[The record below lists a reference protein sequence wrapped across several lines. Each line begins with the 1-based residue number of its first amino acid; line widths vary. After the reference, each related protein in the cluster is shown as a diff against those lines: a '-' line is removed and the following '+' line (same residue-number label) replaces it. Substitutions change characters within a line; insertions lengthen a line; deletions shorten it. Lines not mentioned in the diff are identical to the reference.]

1 MRNLLK
7 IFKKSSKKDPKS
19 SKFREA
25 IKKKYDTFQNLL
37 TKNNNVLEL
46 MADMEEKL
54 SGEYLFDRH
63 YLETNTKLIADGVLS
78 IIEDLNTLAHG
89 RYKELYKTY
98 DDIYKEIKESLNRR
112 SVVPVS
118 DLTIPLLNLTGKMS
132 NIAGGK
138 IAHLGEIKN
147 RLNLPTP
154 DGFAITTYSFKRFME
169 HNRLIEKIN
178 KKLLSLDINNIEELN
193 EVSRVIQDMTIKAEM
208 PQDLENAIKKAVEG
222 LETSILSLRGKAEAI
237 SSDEIPRGVYPE
249 RNDEIA
255 TPSARNDR
263 ERRAQNDKLEK
274 VMFSVRSSAIHED
287 GEFSFAGQYSTFLNV
302 PADLITQKY
311 KEVVASLF
319 TPRAIFYYKT
329 KGFSEEE
336 MVMAVG
342 ILRMVD
348 ALAGGVMYTRD
359 PNDPGKDILIINA
372 VWGLGMS
379 VVDGSVTP
387 DSYVVSR
394 EPRAII
400 ERRVAEQNTMVIC
413 SSEGNIK
420 QTDIPGSMKNKSC
433 LPIELINILS
443 DHAVALEDHY
453 GRPQDIEWAVDRD
466 NQIYILQTRP
476 LRTFQVPSSKF
487 QVPRKIDGYNILL
500 DKGVIACKGIGFGK
514 AFVLKDD
521 EELKDFPD
529 GAVLVAKHTST
540 KFVTVMN
547 KASAIITDVGGVTGH
562 MASLAREYQI
572 PAILDA
578 EAATSII
585 KDGQEITVDAINC
598 NIYEGK
604 VRELLEYSSKKREP
618 FKNTRL
624 FMTLEKALK
633 WVVPLNLID
642 PDAENFKPELC
653 KTFHDITRFAHEM
666 AMAMIFRTSKGHDIT
681 SFEDLMS
688 AVAFAESGEEAW
700 PQPIALRA
708 GIPIDANM
716 IDIDGNGIKD
726 NVKKAAPEDI
736 YSIPFSAFL
745 KGMVQMKWPEP
756 RPADAKG
763 FFGMVAQSASIP
775 EGQLYAMGE
784 KSFAILSGNYM
795 NFSIRLG
802 YHFSMVEAYAGENM
816 NDNYIKFF
824 FKGGGAVRDRKLRR
838 VRLIKEILK
847 KMDFKVNVTED
858 VVNAI
863 ITKYKQPTIEE
874 KLETMGKLTAYT
886 KQLDMVM
893 YNDDVTDMFI
903 EDFIRDHIKT
913 VNSCQ

>member
-208 PQDLENAIKKAVEG
+208 PQDLESAIKKAVEKLKVESSPPLNPP
-222 LETSILSLRGKAEAI
+222 LELSNSPQPPLRLRGGWGEL
-237 SSDEIPRGVYPE
+237 RV
-249 RNDEIA
+249 
-255 TPSARNDR
+255 
-263 ERRAQNDKLEK
+263 
-274 VMFSVRSSAIHED
+274 SVRSSAIHED
-287 GEFSFAGQYSTFLNV
+287 GDFSFAGQYSTFLNV

-319 TPRAIFYYKT
+319 TPRAIFYYRT
-329 KGFSEEE
+329 KGFSEDE

-379 VVDGSVTP
+379 VVDGSITP

-394 EPRAII
+394 EPRAIM

-413 SSEGNIK
+413 SSEGDIK
-420 QTDIPGSMKNKSC
+420 QADIPGSMKNKSC

-598 NIYEGK
+598 NVYEGQ

-745 KGMVQMKWPEP
+745 KGMKRMKWPEP
-756 RPADAKG
+756 RPADVKG

-858 VVNAI
+858 VINAI

-874 KLETMGKLTAYT
+874 KLEIMGKLTAYT

-893 YNDDVTDMFI
+893 YNDAVTDMFI

>member
-7 IFKKSSKKDPKS
+7 IFKKSSKKNSKS

-25 IKKKYDTFQNLL
+25 IKIKYDTFQNLL

-112 SVVPVS
+112 SVVPAS
-118 DLTIPLLNLTGKMS
+118 GLTIPLLNLTGKMS

-154 DGFAITTYSFKRFME
+154 DGFAITTYSFKKFME

-178 KKLLSLDINNIEELN
+178 KKLLSLDINNIEDLN
-193 EVSRVIQDMTIKAEM
+193 EVSRVIQDMIINSEM
-208 PQDLENAIKKAVEG
+208 PQDLDNAIKNAVE
-222 LETSILSLRGKAEAI
+222 SLS
-237 SSDEIPRGVYPE
+237 SQ
-249 RNDEIA
+249 
-255 TPSARNDR
+255 PSARSP
-263 ERRAQNDKLEK
+263 QSSGLM
-274 VMFSVRSSAIHED
+274 VSVRSSAIHED

-302 PADLITQKY
+302 PAHLITQKY

-319 TPRAIFYYKT
+319 TPRAIFYYRT

-379 VVDGSVTP
+379 VVDGSITP
-387 DSYVVSR
+387 DSYIVSR
-394 EPRAII
+394 EPRAIV

-420 QTDIPGSMKNKSC
+420 QADIPGSMKNKSC
-433 LPIELINILS
+433 LPVELINILS
-443 DHAVALEDHY
+443 DHAVALEEHY

-476 LRTFQVPSSKF
+476 LRTCDIQPAAFKL
-487 QVPRKIDGYNILL
+487 PRRMQGYNVLL
-500 DKGVIACKGIGFGK
+500 DKGVIACKGIGSGK

-578 EAATSII
+578 ETATSVIR
-585 KDGQEITVDAINC
+585 DGQEITVDAINC
-598 NIYEGK
+598 NVYEGK

-642 PDAENFKPELC
+642 PDAENFKPGLC

-745 KGMVQMKWPEP
+745 KGMKRMKWPEP
-756 RPADAKG
+756 RAADVKG
-763 FFGMVAQSASIP
+763 FMGMVAQSASIP

-874 KLETMGKLTAYT
+874 KLEIMGKLTAYT

>member
-7 IFKKSSKKDPKS
+7 IFKKSSKKNPKS

-63 YLETNTKLIADGVLS
+63 YLETNTKLIADGVLN

-89 RYKELYKTY
+89 RYKELYKAH

-112 SVVPVS
+112 SAVPVS

-178 KKLLSLDINNIEELN
+178 KKLLSLDINNTEELN
-193 EVSRVIQDMTIKAEM
+193 EVSRVIQDMIIKAEM
-208 PQDLENAIKKAVEG
+208 PQDLDNAIKNAAG
-222 LETSILSLRGKAEAI
+222 SLR
-237 SSDEIPRGVYPE
+237 STVHYSPFTV
-249 RNDEIA
+249 
-255 TPSARNDR
+255 
-263 ERRAQNDKLEK
+263 
-274 VMFSVRSSAIHED
+274 SVRSSAIHED

-302 PADLITQKY
+302 PADLIAQKY

-319 TPRAIFYYKT
+319 TPRAIFYYRT

-359 PNDPGKDILIINA
+359 PNDPGKDLLIINA

-379 VVDGSVTP
+379 VVDGSITP

-420 QTDIPGSMKNKSC
+420 QADIPGSMKNKSC
-433 LPIELINILS
+433 LPTELINILS

-476 LRTFQVPSSKF
+476 LRTCNIQLAAFKL
-487 QVPRKIDGYNILL
+487 PRKMQGYNVLL
-500 DKGVIACKGIGFGK
+500 DKGVIACKGIGAGK
-514 AFVLKDD
+514 AFVLKSD

-540 KFVTVMN
+540 KFVTVMD

-578 EAATSII
+578 ETATSII

-598 NIYEGK
+598 NVYEGQ

-642 PDAENFKPELC
+642 PDAENFKPGLC

-745 KGMVQMKWPEP
+745 KGMKRMKWPEP
-756 RPADAKG
+756 RAADVKG
-763 FFGMVAQSASIP
+763 FMGMVAQSASIP

-874 KLETMGKLTAYT
+874 KLEIMGKLTAYT

-903 EDFIRDHIKT
+903 EDFIRDHIKS

>member
-7 IFKKSSKKDPKS
+7 IFKKSSKKNPKS

-208 PQDLENAIKKAVEG
+208 PQDLESAIKKAVEKLKVEFTPKSPVQPLLG
-222 LETSILSLRGKAEAI
+222 LEE
-237 SSDEIPRGVYPE
+237 V
-249 RNDEIA
+249 
-255 TPSARNDR
+255 
-263 ERRAQNDKLEK
+263 
-274 VMFSVRSSAIHED
+274 SVRSSAIHED
-287 GEFSFAGQYSTFLNV
+287 GDFSFAGQYSTFLN
-302 PADLITQKY
+302 AGRFNHAEIQRSCCEFIY
-311 KEVVASLF
+311 
-319 TPRAIFYYKT
+319 PRAIFYYRT
-329 KGFSEEE
+329 KGFSEDE

-379 VVDGSVTP
+379 VVDGSITP

-420 QTDIPGSMKNKSC
+420 QADIPGSMKNKSC
-433 LPIELINILS
+433 LPVELINILS

-466 NQIYILQTRP
+466 NQIYILQTR
-476 LRTFQVPSSKF
+476 
-487 QVPRKIDGYNILL
+487 
-500 DKGVIACKGIGFGK
+500 
-514 AFVLKDD
+514 
-521 EELKDFPD
+521 
-529 GAVLVAKHTST
+529 H
-540 KFVTVMN
+540 
-547 KASAIITDVGGVTGH
+547 
-562 MASLAREYQI
+562 
-572 PAILDA
+572 
-578 EAATSII
+578 
-585 KDGQEITVDAINC
+585 
-598 NIYEGK
+598 
-604 VRELLEYSSKKREP
+604 
-618 FKNTRL
+618 
-624 FMTLEKALK
+624 
-633 WVVPLNLID
+633 
-642 PDAENFKPELC
+642 
-653 KTFHDITRFAHEM
+653 
-666 AMAMIFRTSKGHDIT
+666 
-681 SFEDLMS
+681 
-688 AVAFAESGEEAW
+688 
-700 PQPIALRA
+700 
-708 GIPIDANM
+708 
-716 IDIDGNGIKD
+716 
-726 NVKKAAPEDI
+726 
-736 YSIPFSAFL
+736 
-745 KGMVQMKWPEP
+745 
-756 RPADAKG
+756 
-763 FFGMVAQSASIP
+763 
-775 EGQLYAMGE
+775 
-784 KSFAILSGNYM
+784 
-795 NFSIRLG
+795 
-802 YHFSMVEAYAGENM
+802 
-816 NDNYIKFF
+816 
-824 FKGGGAVRDRKLRR
+824 
-838 VRLIKEILK
+838 
-847 KMDFKVNVTED
+847 
-858 VVNAI
+858 
-863 ITKYKQPTIEE
+863 
-874 KLETMGKLTAYT
+874 
-886 KQLDMVM
+886 
-893 YNDDVTDMFI
+893 
-903 EDFIRDHIKT
+903 
-913 VNSCQ
+913 

>member
-208 PQDLENAIKKAVEG
+208 PQDLENAIKNAAG
-222 LETSILSLRGKAEAI
+222 SLR
-237 SSDEIPRGVYPE
+237 STVHYSPFTV
-249 RNDEIA
+249 
-255 TPSARNDR
+255 
-263 ERRAQNDKLEK
+263 
-274 VMFSVRSSAIHED
+274 SVRSSAIHED
-287 GEFSFAGQYSTFLNV
+287 GDFSFAGQYSTFLNV

-319 TPRAIFYYKT
+319 TPRAIFYYRT
-329 KGFSEEE
+329 KGFSEDE

-379 VVDGSVTP
+379 VVDGSITP

-394 EPRAII
+394 EPRAIM

-413 SSEGNIK
+413 SSEGDIK
-420 QTDIPGSMKNKSC
+420 QADIPGSMKNKSC

-598 NIYEGK
+598 NVYEGQ

-745 KGMVQMKWPEP
+745 KGMKRMKWPEP
-756 RPADAKG
+756 RPADVKG

-858 VVNAI
+858 VINAI

-874 KLETMGKLTAYT
+874 KLEIMGKLTAYT

-893 YNDDVTDMFI
+893 YNDAVTDMFI